1 MHEEIIEI
9 GTEDLE
15 PHETADRFWPDD
27 AEVRADVE
35 AIAASIA
42 ETRRVEHPLL
52 VTPCPTGGYFIV
64 DGIARWR
71 GARAAGLPTVPCR
84 VRAMTLEEIE
94 DTVFV
99 SNMVRRRFTAGQ
111 RVVRYLELH
120 RNEVLLAAKTNA
132 DPSKTG
138 SMRGNSGGGC
148 LSDTASSGRGNG
160 AGCVSDTA
168 SSGRGNGAGGVSD
181 SASSG
186 RIKKAGVSDT
196 GFSGEAISERIG
208 VSKKDVLQGIMLL
221 RCVSDGLKPVMGAR
235 GRELVPVANDRER
248 DAVAEAFASVETGAT
263 PIRRWQAALA
273 GKVKTKDTGKA
284 PTDYSALAVRSSK
297 SLRNAFENWGR
308 IPFADREIILDLVA
322 ELVGAAPD
330 DVRGLLEKTFS
341 TPAKKSK

>member
-1 MHEEIIEI
+1 MHEEILEI

-42 ETRRVEHPLL
+42 ETRRIEHPLL

-138 SMRGNSGGGC
+138 SRRGNP
-148 LSDTASSGRGNG
+148 G
-160 AGCVSDTA
+160 AGGVTDPA
-168 SSGRGNGAGGVSD
+168 SSGRGNGAGGFSET
-181 SASSG
+181 ASSG
-186 RIKKAGVSDT
+186 RGKKAGLSETD
-196 GFSGEAISERIG
+196 FSGPAIAGRIG

-221 RCVSDGLKPVMGAR
+221 RCVSDGLKPVLGAR
-235 GRELVPVANDRER
+235 GRELVPVSNDRER
-248 DAVAEAFASVETGAT
+248 DAVAEAFAGVETGAT

-297 SLRNAFENWGR
+297 SLKNAFENWGR